1 MLVKVTSDSTCDLSA
16 DIIERLNI
24 GIIPLSVTLGES
36 SFKDGTEM
44 NVEDIYEYVDR
55 TGNLPK
61 TSAVNIE
68 DYMETFQRY
77 VDEGYEIVHINLSAE
92 FSCTYQNACI
102 AAREVGHVH
111 VVDSRNLSTGQGL
124 IVMKAAEMA
133 AEGKSAEEIYQECLD
148 MTARVEASFVID
160 SLDYLYKGGRCS
172 GLAAFGANVLKLKP
186 SIVVKDGM
194 MTPEK
199 KYRGAFDNVI
209 LRYVQDHLKDRDD
222 IDYSRIFL
230 THTRC
235 TEECINGVRT
245 AIMKFAPEFKE
256 IIETTA
262 GSTITTHCGPNTL
275 GILFVRKK

>member
-194 MTPEK
+194 

>member
-16 DIIERLNI
+16 DIIERLDI
-24 GIIPLSVTLGES
+24 GIVPLSVTLGES

-44 NVEDIYEYVDR
+44 NVEDIYEYVDHI
-55 TGNLPK
+55 GNLPK

-102 AAREVGHVH
+102 AAQEVGHVH

-133 AEGKSAEEIYQECLD
+133 AEGKRAEEIYQECLD

-186 SIVVKDGM
+186 SIVVKDGI

-235 TEECINGVRT
+235 TEECINGVRA

>member
-148 MTARVEASFVID
+148 VTARVEASFVID